1 MTDLWISSTLEL
13 KKPFVFLRK
22 SLDFLVS
29 MISWIRGLY
38 DLLDQS
44 YLFTDLLDQCSSLG

>member
-1 MTDLWISSTLEL
+1 MTDLWISSTLGL
-13 KKPFVFLRK
+13 RKPFVFLGK